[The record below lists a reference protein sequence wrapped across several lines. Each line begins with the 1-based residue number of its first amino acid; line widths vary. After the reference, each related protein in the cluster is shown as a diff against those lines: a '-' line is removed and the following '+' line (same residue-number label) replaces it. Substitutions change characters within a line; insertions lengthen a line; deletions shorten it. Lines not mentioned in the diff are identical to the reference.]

1 MKRLFHILL
10 LALALGG
17 LIAPGLRAEE
27 RSGHCARALWAQGQA
42 VVGIPA
48 PVKVSGL
55 AAPLKLVA
63 CPDQVIMAEADSLG
77 DGPRPPVPPAE
88 VVQAPGTI
96 FLEAE
101 QPPPKVS

>member
-1 MKRLFHILL
+1 MKRLFHIVL
-10 LALALGG
+10 LALALAG
-17 LIAPGLRAEE
+17 LMAPGLRAEE

-42 VVGIPA
+42 VAGTPA
-48 PVKVSGL
+48 PAEVSGL

-77 DGPRPPVPPAE
+77 DGPRPPAPDEE
-88 VVQAPGTI
+88 VVPAPGTI
-96 FLEAE
+96 FLETE